1 MKYSLVKAYINL
13 DAILKNIQ
21 ALKRITQKNS
31 QFMVVVKADAYGHGA
46 VKIAKKALESG
57 ADTLGVARLEE
68 AVELRQA
75 GITAPV
81 LVFGYI
87 YPAQTALVNQ
97 LNLTSTI
104 YNFNMAKVLS
114 QRACDLGIRLNV
126 HLKIDTG
133 MGRVGIIVHKKIV
146 QEKIVQEKIVQ
157 EIKKIVQLSGIK
169 VQGIYTHFAAADH
182 KEGAYTMN
190 QLNMFDSLLNDL
202 KKENIEFKV
211 CHAANSA
218 GILMFPES
226 HYDMVRAG
234 ISLYGL
240 YPSNEVDKSRAKLV
254 PAMTLKSIITSIR
267 KVPKGFNVSYGMTH
281 KTDQKTTLAS
291 VPIGYA
297 DGFSRLFSSKGYM
310 LVKGEKAPIVG
321 RVCMDQTIIDVGNIP
336 EVQVEDEVVLIG
348 SQKDKTIS
356 ADELAQNADTINYEI
371 VTSLTSRVQ
380 RVYVDSI

>member
-1 MKYSLVKAYINL
+1 MEYPLVKAQINL
-13 DAILKNIQ
+13 DAVVNNIIVLKNIMAKQ
-21 ALKRITQKNS
+21 SK
-31 QFMVVVKADAYGHGA
+31 FMAVVKADAYGHGA

-57 ADTLGVARLEE
+57 ADTLGVARLDE

-87 YPAQTALVNQ
+87 YPAQAGLVNQ
-97 LNLTSTI
+97 LDLTATI
-104 YNFNMAKVLS
+104 YNFNMAKALS

-133 MGRVGIIVHKKIV
+133 MGRVGIIVQK
-146 QEKIVQEKIVQ
+146 KIVQ
-157 EIKKIVQLSGIK
+157 EIKKIKQLPGIET
-169 VQGIYTHFAAADH
+169 QGIYTHFAAADH
-182 KEGAYTMN
+182 KERAYTIE

-218 GILMFPES
+218 GILEYPDS

-240 YPSNEVDKSRAKLV
+240 YPSNEIDKSRAKLI
-254 PAMTLKSIITSIR
+254 PAMTLKSIITSVR
-267 KVPKGFNVSYGMTH
+267 KVPKGFKVSYGMTH
-281 KTDQKTTLAS
+281 KTDQKTILAS

-321 RVCMDQTIIDVGNIP
+321 RVCMDQTIIDVGHIP
-336 EVQVEDEVVLIG
+336 GVKVEDEVVLIG

-356 ADELAQNADTINYEI
+356 ADELAQNANTINYEI
-371 VTSLTSRVQ
+371 VSSLTSRVK
-380 RVYVDSI
+380 RVYVDSM